1 MVDLDGHLVRTTG
14 IRAPLQVVCAIAI
27 VGYLA
32 FQVSRILELIE
43 DGLAGDHSE
52 HSTPGTS
59 PRNKKMTKNRLTGS
73 VDVAGDPAVP
83 NSAAGTD
90 SNHEADASG
99 HEASGARG
107 SALPAADSKRLTARV
122 GWVTLL
128 KDGHKLV
135 TSRVQESASHRQ
147 QSKDQWARRLKTD
160 RQRGSLQDSGASSA
174 PNVAL
179 EKSADPSGIGFAFGG
194 ISPGT
199 LHAHGK
205 LVEKHTV
212 SYSIGLVGEY
222 LLHVRFMCAC
232 GRHLLRCQARPFDCS
247 CSPTSPA
254 HVRHASSCRPTAGS
268 RGSLA

>member
-1 MVDLDGHLVRTTG
+1 
-14 IRAPLQVVCAIAI
+14 
-27 VGYLA
+27 
-32 FQVSRILELIE
+32 
-43 DGLAGDHSE
+43 
-52 HSTPGTS
+52 
-59 PRNKKMTKNRLTGS
+59 MTKNRLTGS

-222 LLHVRFMCAC
+222 LLHVR
-232 GRHLLRCQARPFDCS
+232 LRQAS
-247 CSPTSPA
+247 IALPA
-254 HVRHASSCRPTAGS
+254 
-268 RGSLA
+268 L